1 MKSVVG
7 VGVGVV
13 AAEVAA
19 PPDWSCL
26 PDDMLLIVMQIL
38 DIRDLLS
45 AGAVCS
51 SWRPAYLA
59 IRSIRLPITNA
70 SPCILYSRESD
81 DSNTATIY
89 SPSSKMTFKVRLP
102 DPPFRCRHV
111 VGSGHGWIVT
121 ADEMSNLQALNPL
134 TGAQVDLPPVTGLY
148 HVESFLDQLGRIMYN
163 HHYDA
168 PGDPDPLVYHPE
180 ELRLFLYHRVVMSC
194 SPSAGRQC
202 VVLLIHR
209 PTGQLSFAR
218 IGDQR
223 WTRIIGEGD
232 VFDELELHLM
242 DAVYNENDCLF
253 YVVSRYGCIFTLD
266 LNGPLPVARKIFQE
280 VAIDDCTKYIVITPM
295 GSIFQVWRFSQCRLA
310 TNPGTYVPNIWDD
323 EDDEFDDKEWITT
336 TMELYKVDIDEQK
349 LVKSTCLEG
358 YALFMGFSS
367 PILVPTQDFLAF
379 GRDCAYFT
387 DDTLESICIHKFGR
401 RDIGMWNFKT
411 ATLGHVQP
419 EHSWLNFPPPIWITP
434 FLG

>member
-1 MKSVVG
+1 MKSVAG
-7 VGVGVV
+7 V
-13 AAEVAA
+13 VAA

-51 SWRPAYLA
+51 SWRPAYSA
-59 IRSIRLPITNA
+59 IRSIRLPITDA
-70 SPCILYSRESD
+70 SPCLLYSCESD
-81 DSNTATIY
+81 DSSTATIY
-89 SPSSKMTFKVRLP
+89 SPSSKVTFKVRLP

-148 HVESFLDQLGRIMYN
+148 HIKSFLNEQGRIMYN

-168 PGDPDPLVYHPE
+168 PSYPDPLVYYPE

-209 PTGQLSFAR
+209 PTGQLSFGR
-218 IGDQR
+218 IGNEL

-232 VFDELELHLM
+232 VFDGLKYNETVG
-242 DAVYNENDCLF
+242 AVYNENDCLF
-253 YVVSRYGCIFTLD
+253 YVVSPNGCIFTLD
-266 LNGPLPVARKIFQE
+266 LNGPLPVARKILQE
-280 VAIDDCTKYIVITPM
+280 VAIDIDNCKKNIVLTPM
-295 GSIFQVWRFSQCRLA
+295 GHIFQVWRFSECRLA
-310 TNPGTYVPNIWDD
+310 TNPGIYVPNIWDD
-323 EDDEFDDKEWITT
+323 EDYEYGGEEWITT
-336 TMELYKVDIDEQK
+336 RMELYKVDIDEQK
-349 LVKSTCLEG
+349 LVKTTCLEG

-367 PILVPTQDFLAF
+367 PILVSTQDFLAF
-379 GRDCAYFT
+379 SQDCAYFT
-387 DDTLESICIHKFGR
+387 DDRLESICLNIFGR